1 MLQNNIRAAEEPV
14 TSKDNVVQIVNPAYN
29 SKLVNWHSISMKEN
43 YLTAC
48 QW

>member
-14 TSKDNVVQIVNPAYN
+14 KDNIVQIVNPAYN

>member
-14 TSKDNVVQIVNPAYN
+14 KDNIVQIVKRAYN

>member
-14 TSKDNVVQIVNPAYN
+14 KDNIVQIVKPAYN
-29 SKLVNWHSISMKEN
+29 SKPVNWHWISMKEN

>member
-14 TSKDNVVQIVNPAYN
+14 KGKIVQIVKPAYN
-29 SKLVNWHSISMKEN
+29 SKLINWHSISMREN
-43 YLTAC
+43 YLIAC